1 MTPLHASSVPV
12 TLCQLTRRRHT
23 HGHSSRS
30 NPSNRIAAKTKSLL
44 DSNDRTLPCCNC
56 RLRFGHHTSP
66 RSRPPA
72 RARRRRRRRA
82 AMETLMVDRVHSSL
96 RLFMHRNAI
105 FLCERL
111 CAQFPSETN
120 VQLLATCY
128 LHNNQPYAAYHILK
142 GKKLPESRYLFATSC
157 FRINL
162 LREAEE
168 TLCPVNEPNM
178 EVPSGA
184 TGHYLLGV
192 IYRCTGRISAAAEQ
206 FTQALTLDPLLWS
219 AYEELCILGIAEDT
233 DECFS
238 ESTALRLQQEH
249 TSTPTLVKS
258 NFANENR
265 VLSSRV
271 SASLGDISPKQIK
284 QLHANNIAEVSGYP
298 HVRPTAL
305 HVQNSS
311 TSNVPQF
318 DTPSP
323 TAAQTSSIMPPPL
336 FRNVHAYQNTISGD
350 APTKQKANGVN
361 QPLRR
366 KYMDEARLKKVSGR
380 LFNSDS
386 TSIPRRSERLKD
398 TATNSNSNTSQFGGN
413 GTGHSSD
420 NISGTSSS
428 VSTADGRSFEQDK
441 AERILLQD
449 SKLALGI
456 RELLGLFR
464 TLGEGFRLS
473 CLFKCQEALEVY
485 RKLPES
491 QFNTG
496 WVLCQVG
503 KAYFELVDYLEAD
516 RYFELAHRLSP
527 CTLDGMDIYSTVL
540 YHLNEEMRLSYL
552 AQELISID
560 RLSPQAWCAVGNCF
574 ALRKDH
580 ETALKN
586 FQRSVQ
592 LDSRFAYAHTL
603 CGHEYS
609 ALEDY
614 ENSIKF
620 YRCALQVDE
629 RHYNA
634 WYGLGVVYLRQEKF
648 EFAEHHF
655 RRAFQINPRSSV
667 LMCYLGMA
675 LHSLKRNEEALEMME
690 KAIAADKKNP
700 LPKYQKA
707 LILLG
712 LQKYQE
718 ALDELERLKE
728 IAPHESSMY
737 ALMGKIYK
745 QLNILDKAVFCFG
758 IALDL
763 KPPAADL
770 AIIKSA
776 MEKVHLPDELVEDDL

>member
-1 MTPLHASSVPV
+1 M
-12 TLCQLTRRRHT
+12 
-23 HGHSSRS
+23 
-30 NPSNRIAAKTKSLL
+30 
-44 DSNDRTLPCCNC
+44 
-56 RLRFGHHTSP
+56 
-66 RSRPPA
+66 
-72 RARRRRRRRA
+72 
-82 AMETLMVDRVHSSL
+82 
-96 RLFMHRNAI
+96 
-105 FLCERL
+105 
-111 CAQFPSETN
+111 
-120 VQLLATCY
+120 
-128 LHNNQPYAAYHILK
+128 
-142 GKKLPESRYLFATSC
+142 SC
-157 FRINL
+157 FRMNL
-162 LREAEE
+162 LREAED
-168 TLCPVNEPNM
+168 TLCPVNEPNI

-192 IYRCTGRISAAAEQ
+192 IYRCTGRMSAAAEQ
-206 FTQALTLDPLLWS
+206 FTQALTLDPLLWA
-219 AYEELCILGIAEDT
+219 AYEELCILGVAEDA

-238 ESTALRLQQEH
+238 EATALRLQQEH
-249 TSTPTLVKS
+249 ASTSALEKS

-265 VLSSRV
+265 ILSS
-271 SASLGDISPKQIK
+271 SLPSSLGDIIPKQMK
-284 QLHANNIAEVSGYP
+284 QLHANNAAEVPGYP
-298 HVRPTAL
+298 HVRATAL
-305 HVQNSS
+305 HVQNS
-311 TSNVPQF
+311 TPSNIAQF
-318 DTPSP
+318 DNPSP
-323 TAAQTSSIMPPPL
+323 TASQTSSIVPPPL

-350 APTKQKANGVN
+350 APAKQKANGAN

-366 KYMDEARLKKVSGR
+366 KYLDEARLKKVSGR
-380 LFNSDS
+380 LFNQSSDS
-386 TSIPRRSERLKD
+386 MPRRSARLSRD
-398 TATNSNSNTSQFGGN
+398 TTINSNSNSNISQFGGN
-413 GTGHSSD
+413 GTDHSSGKLRVNSSTPSKLCSTAVRSVQVRKGKPRATENFDEGSRYEVIDEMWTD
-420 NISGTSSS
+420 NVPAPSSS
-428 VSTADGRSFEQDK
+428 VSTTEGRFFEQDK
-441 AERILLQD
+441 AERIMLQD
-449 SKLALGI
+449 SKVAIGI
-456 RELLGLFR
+456 RELLGLLR

-473 CLFKCQEALEVY
+473 CLFKCQEALEVF

-516 RYFELAHRLSP
+516 HYFELAHRLSP

-540 YHLNEEMRLSYL
+540 YHLNAEMRLSYL

-586 FQRSVQ
+586 FQRAVQ

-614 ENSIKF
+614 ENSLKF

-712 LQKYQE
+712 LQKYTE
-718 ALDELERLKE
+718 ALEELERLKE

-776 MEKVHLPDELVEDDL
+776 MEKVHLPDELMDDDL

>member
-1 MTPLHASSVPV
+1 
-12 TLCQLTRRRHT
+12 
-23 HGHSSRS
+23 
-30 NPSNRIAAKTKSLL
+30 
-44 DSNDRTLPCCNC
+44 
-56 RLRFGHHTSP
+56 
-66 RSRPPA
+66 
-72 RARRRRRRRA
+72 
-82 AMETLMVDRVHSSL
+82 METLMVDRVHSSL
-96 RLFMHRNAI
+96 RLFMYRNAI

-128 LHNNQPYAAYHILK
+128 LHNNQPYAAYHVLK

-157 FRINL
+157 FRMNL

-168 TLCPVNEPNM
+168 ILCPVNEPNM

-206 FTQALTLDPLLWS
+206 FTQALTLDPLLWA

-249 TSTPTLVKS
+249 TSTSTLVKS

-265 VLSSRV
+265 VLSSSV
-271 SASLGDISPKQIK
+271 SASFGDIIPKQIK
-284 QLHANNIAEVSGYP
+284 QLHANNITEVSGYP
-298 HVRPTAL
+298 HT
-305 HVQNSS
+305 
-311 TSNVPQF
+311 
-318 DTPSP
+318 
-323 TAAQTSSIMPPPL
+323 SIMPPPL

-350 APTKQKANGVN
+350 APTKQKANGVS

-380 LFNSDS
+380 LFNSDAM
-386 TSIPRRSERLKD
+386 PRRSQRLKD
-398 TATNSNSNTSQFGGN
+398 TTTNSNTSQIGGN
-413 GTGHSSD
+413 GTDHLS
-420 NISGTSSS
+420 
-428 VSTADGRSFEQDK
+428 ADGRSFEQDR

-449 SKLALGI
+449 SKVALGI

-516 RYFELAHRLSP
+516 HYFELAHRLSP

-700 LPKYQKA
+700 LPKYQKS

-712 LQKYQE
+712 LMKYEE

-776 MEKVHLPDELVEDDL
+776 MEKVHLPDELMEDDL

>member
-1 MTPLHASSVPV
+1 M
-12 TLCQLTRRRHT
+12 
-23 HGHSSRS
+23 
-30 NPSNRIAAKTKSLL
+30 
-44 DSNDRTLPCCNC
+44 
-56 RLRFGHHTSP
+56 
-66 RSRPPA
+66 
-72 RARRRRRRRA
+72 
-82 AMETLMVDRVHSSL
+82 
-96 RLFMHRNAI
+96 
-105 FLCERL
+105 
-111 CAQFPSETN
+111 
-120 VQLLATCY
+120 QLLATCY

-142 GKKLPESRYLFATSC
+142 GKKLPESRYLFAISC
-157 FRINL
+157 FRMNL

-168 TLCPVNEPNM
+168 TLCPVNEPNI

-184 TGHYLLGV
+184 TGHYLLGL
-192 IYRCTGRISAAAEQ
+192 IYRYTDRVTAAAEQ
-206 FTQALTLDPLLWS
+206 FTQALTLDPLLWA
-219 AYEELCILGIAEDT
+219 AYEELCILGVAEDAN
-233 DECFS
+233 ECFT
-238 ESTALRLQQEH
+238 EATALRLQQEQAS
-249 TSTPTLVKS
+249 TSNLEKS
-258 NFANENR
+258 NFVNENR
-265 VLSSRV
+265 VLSPNV
-271 SASLGDISPKQIK
+271 SASLVDISPKHIK
-284 QLHANNIAEVSGYP
+284 QLSANNTAEVPGYP
-298 HVRPTAL
+298 HLRATAL
-305 HVQNSS
+305 HVQNSVP
-311 TSNVPQF
+311 SNVLQF

-323 TAAQTSSIMPPPL
+323 TVTQTSGTAPPPL
-336 FRNVHAYQNTISGD
+336 FRNLHAYQNTTSGD
-350 APTKQKANGVN
+350 APAKPKVNAVN
-361 QPLRR
+361 QPPRR
-366 KYMDEARLKKVSGR
+366 KYLDEARLKKVTGR
-380 LFNSDS
+380 LFNTSNDS
-386 TSIPRRSERLKD
+386 VPRRSARLSRD
-398 TATNSNSNTSQFGGN
+398 TPINSNSNISQFGGN
-413 GTGHSSD
+413 GPDHSSGSRYEAVDEMWTD
-420 NISGTSSS
+420 NIVATSSS
-428 VSTADGRSFEQDK
+428 LSIAEGRCFEQDK
-441 AERILLQD
+441 AERILSQD
-449 SKLALGI
+449 SKMATGI
-456 RELLGLFR
+456 RELMGLLR
-464 TLGEGFRLS
+464 TLGEGYRLS
-473 CLFKCQEALEVY
+473 CLFKCQEALEIY
-485 RKLPES
+485 RKLPEP

-516 RYFELAHRLSP
+516 HFFELAHRLSP
-527 CTLDGMDIYSTVL
+527 CTLEGMDIYSTVL

-552 AQELISID
+552 AQELIFVD

-586 FQRSVQ
+586 FQRAVQ
-592 LDSRFAYAHTL
+592 LDSRVAYAHTL

-614 ENSIKF
+614 KNSVKF

-675 LHSLKRNEEALEMME
+675 LHALKRDEDALEMME
-690 KAIAADKKNP
+690 KAIFSDKKNP

-707 LILLG
+707 LILVG

-758 IALDL
+758 VALDL

-776 MEKVHLPDELVEDDL
+776 MEKVHLPDELMDDDDL

>member
-1 MTPLHASSVPV
+1 
-12 TLCQLTRRRHT
+12 
-23 HGHSSRS
+23 
-30 NPSNRIAAKTKSLL
+30 
-44 DSNDRTLPCCNC
+44 
-56 RLRFGHHTSP
+56 
-66 RSRPPA
+66 
-72 RARRRRRRRA
+72 
-82 AMETLMVDRVHSSL
+82 METLMVDRVHSSL
-96 RLFMHRNAI
+96 RLFMHRNAV

-142 GKKLPESRYLFATSC
+142 GKKMPESRYLFATSC
-157 FRINL
+157 FRMNL

-206 FTQALTLDPLLWS
+206 FTQALTLDPLLWA

-249 TSTPTLVKS
+249 TSTSTLVKS

-311 TSNVPQF
+311 TSNVAQF

-336 FRNVHAYQNTISGD
+336 FRNVHAYQNTVSGD
-350 APTKQKANGVN
+350 APTKQKTNGVN

-366 KYMDEARLKKVSGR
+366 KNIDEARLKKVSGR
-380 LFNSDS
+380 LFNSD
-386 TSIPRRSERLKD
+386 SIPRRSERLKD

-413 GTGHSSD
+413 GAGHSSD
-420 NISGTSSS
+420 NISGISSS
-428 VSTADGRSFEQDK
+428 VSATDGRSFEQDK

-675 LHSLKRNEEALEMME
+675 LHSLKRDEEALEMME

-712 LQKYQE
+712 LMKYEE

-728 IAPHESSMY
+728 IAPHESSMF

-776 MEKVHLPDELVEDDL
+776 MEKVHLPDELMEDDL

>member
-1 MTPLHASSVPV
+1 
-12 TLCQLTRRRHT
+12 
-23 HGHSSRS
+23 
-30 NPSNRIAAKTKSLL
+30 
-44 DSNDRTLPCCNC
+44 
-56 RLRFGHHTSP
+56 
-66 RSRPPA
+66 
-72 RARRRRRRRA
+72 
-82 AMETLMVDRVHSSL
+82 METLMADRVHSSL
-96 RLFMHRNAI
+96 RLFMHRNAV

-142 GKKLPESRYLFATSC
+142 GKKLPESRYLFALSC
-157 FRINL
+157 FRMNL

-168 TLCPVNEPNM
+168 TLCPVNEPNV

-206 FTQALTLDPLLWS
+206 FTQSLTLDPLLWA
-219 AYEELCILGIAEDT
+219 AYEELCILGIAEGA

-238 ESTALRLQQEH
+238 EATALRLQQEH
-249 TSTPTLVKS
+249 TSTSSLEKL
-258 NFANENR
+258 NFVNGNR
-265 VLSSRV
+265 VLSSSV
-271 SASLGDISPKQIK
+271 SASLEDSSPKQTK
-284 QLHANNIAEVSGYP
+284 QLHANNTAEVPAYP
-298 HVRPTAL
+298 HVRATAL
-305 HVQNSS
+305 HVQNSVS
-311 TSNVPQF
+311 SNVAQF

-323 TAAQTSSIMPPPL
+323 TATQNSSLVPPPL
-336 FRNVHAYQNTISGD
+336 FRNFQAYQNTISGD
-350 APTKQKANGVN
+350 IPAKQKANAGN

-366 KYMDEARLKKVSGR
+366 KYLDEARLKKVSGR
-380 LFNSDS
+380 LFNQSIDS
-386 TSIPRRSERLKD
+386 VPRRSARLSRD
-398 TATNSNSNTSQFGGN
+398 TTVNSNSNISQFGGN
-413 GTGHSSD
+413 GTDHSSGSRYKVVDEMCTD
-420 NISGTSSS
+420 NISATSSS
-428 VSTADGRSFEQDK
+428 ASIADGRCFEQDK
-441 AERILLQD
+441 AERILLRE
-449 SKLALGI
+449 SYLAVGI
-456 RELLGLFR
+456 RELLGLLR

-485 RKLPES
+485 RKLPEP

-516 RYFELAHRLSP
+516 HYFELAHRLSP
-527 CTLDGMDIYSTVL
+527 CTLEGMDIYSTVL

-586 FQRSVQ
+586 FQRAVQ
-592 LDSRFAYAHTL
+592 LDSRFVYAHTL

-675 LHSLKRNEEALEMME
+675 LHALKRNEDALEMME
-690 KAIAADKKNP
+690 KAIFADKKNP

-712 LQKYQE
+712 LQKYPE

-770 AIIKSA
+770 AVIKSA
-776 MEKVHLPDELVEDDL
+776 MEKVHLPDELMEDDL

>member
-1 MTPLHASSVPV
+1 
-12 TLCQLTRRRHT
+12 
-23 HGHSSRS
+23 
-30 NPSNRIAAKTKSLL
+30 
-44 DSNDRTLPCCNC
+44 
-56 RLRFGHHTSP
+56 
-66 RSRPPA
+66 
-72 RARRRRRRRA
+72 
-82 AMETLMVDRVHSSL
+82 METLMVDRVRSSL
-96 RLFMHRNAI
+96 HLFMHRNAV

-111 CAQFPSETN
+111 CAQFPSEAN

-142 GKKLPESRYLFATSC
+142 GKKLPESQYLFAMSC
-157 FRINL
+157 FRMNL
-162 LREAEE
+162 LREAED
-168 TLCPVNEPNM
+168 TLCPVNEPNI

-192 IYRCTGRISAAAEQ
+192 IYRCTGRMSAAAEQ
-206 FTQALTLDPLLWS
+206 FTQALTLDPLLWA
-219 AYEELCILGIAEDT
+219 AYEELCILGVAEDA

-238 ESTALRLQQEH
+238 EATAVRLQQEH
-249 TSTPTLVKS
+249 TSTSTLEKS

-265 VLSSRV
+265 ILSS
-271 SASLGDISPKQIK
+271 SLPSSLGDIVPKQMK
-284 QLHANNIAEVSGYP
+284 QLHANNMAEVPGYP
-298 HVRPTAL
+298 HVRATAL
-305 HVQNSS
+305 HVQNST
-311 TSNVPQF
+311 TSNIAQF

-323 TAAQTSSIMPPPL
+323 IATQTSSIVPPPI

-350 APTKQKANGVN
+350 TPAKQKANGAN

-366 KYMDEARLKKVSGR
+366 KHVDEARLKKVTGR
-380 LFNSDS
+380 LFNQSNES
-386 TSIPRRSERLKD
+386 MPRRSARLSRD
-398 TATNSNSNTSQFGGN
+398 MTINSNSNISQFGGN
-413 GTGHSSD
+413 GTDHSSGKLRVNSSTPSKLCSTAVRSMQVRKGKPRATENFDEGSTYEVIDEMWTD
-420 NISGTSSS
+420 NMPATSSS
-428 VSTADGRSFEQDK
+428 VSSTDGRFFEQDK
-441 AERILLQD
+441 AERTMSQD
-449 SKLALGI
+449 SKVAVGI
-456 RELLGLFR
+456 RELLGLLR

-485 RKLPES
+485 KKLSEP

-540 YHLNEEMRLSYL
+540 YHLNAEMRLSYL

-586 FQRSVQ
+586 FQRAVQ

-614 ENSIKF
+614 ENSLKF

-712 LQKYQE
+712 LQKYTE
-718 ALDELERLKE
+718 ALEELERLKE

-776 MEKVHLPDELVEDDL
+776 MEKVHLPDELMEDDL

>member
-413 GTGHSSD
+413 GTGHSS
-420 NISGTSSS
+420 GTSSS

>member
-1 MTPLHASSVPV
+1 
-12 TLCQLTRRRHT
+12 
-23 HGHSSRS
+23 
-30 NPSNRIAAKTKSLL
+30 
-44 DSNDRTLPCCNC
+44 
-56 RLRFGHHTSP
+56 
-66 RSRPPA
+66 
-72 RARRRRRRRA
+72 
-82 AMETLMVDRVHSSL
+82 METLMVDRVHSSL
-96 RLFMHRNAI
+96 RLFMYRNAI

-128 LHNNQPYAAYHILK
+128 LHNNQPYAAYHVLK

-157 FRINL
+157 FRMNL

-168 TLCPVNEPNM
+168 ILCPVNEPNM

-206 FTQALTLDPLLWS
+206 FTQALTLDPLLWA

-249 TSTPTLVKS
+249 TSTSTLVKS

-265 VLSSRV
+265 VLSSSV
-271 SASLGDISPKQIK
+271 SASFGDIIPKQIK
-284 QLHANNIAEVSGYP
+284 QLHANNITEVSGYP
-298 HVRPTAL
+298 HT
-305 HVQNSS
+305 
-311 TSNVPQF
+311 
-318 DTPSP
+318 
-323 TAAQTSSIMPPPL
+323 SIMPPPL

-350 APTKQKANGVN
+350 APTKQKANGVS

-380 LFNSDS
+380 LFNSDAM
-386 TSIPRRSERLKD
+386 PRRSQRLKD
-398 TATNSNSNTSQFGGN
+398 TTTNSNTSQIGGN
-413 GTGHSSD
+413 GTDHLSGSRYEVIDEMWTD
-420 NISGTSSS
+420 NMSGTSSS
-428 VSTADGRSFEQDK
+428 VSTADGRSFEQDR

-449 SKLALGI
+449 SKVALGI

-516 RYFELAHRLSP
+516 HYFELAHRLSP

-634 WYGLGVVYLRQEKF
+634 
-648 EFAEHHF
+648 
-655 RRAFQINPRSSV
+655 
-667 LMCYLGMA
+667 
-675 LHSLKRNEEALEMME
+675 
-690 KAIAADKKNP
+690 
-700 LPKYQKA
+700 
-707 LILLG
+707 
-712 LQKYQE
+712 
-718 ALDELERLKE
+718 
-728 IAPHESSMY
+728 
-737 ALMGKIYK
+737 
-745 QLNILDKAVFCFG
+745 
-758 IALDL
+758 
-763 KPPAADL
+763 
-770 AIIKSA
+770 
-776 MEKVHLPDELVEDDL
+776 

>member
-1 MTPLHASSVPV
+1 
-12 TLCQLTRRRHT
+12 
-23 HGHSSRS
+23 
-30 NPSNRIAAKTKSLL
+30 
-44 DSNDRTLPCCNC
+44 
-56 RLRFGHHTSP
+56 
-66 RSRPPA
+66 
-72 RARRRRRRRA
+72 
-82 AMETLMVDRVHSSL
+82 MEALMVDRVHGSL
-96 RLFMHRNAI
+96 RLFMHRNAV

-111 CAQFPSETN
+111 CAQFPAETN

-142 GKKLPESRYLFATSC
+142 GKKLPESRYLFAMSC
-157 FRINL
+157 FRMNL

-168 TLCPVNEPNM
+168 ALSPVNEPNI
-178 EVPSGA
+178 E
-184 TGHYLLGV
+184 
-192 IYRCTGRISAAAEQ
+192 
-206 FTQALTLDPLLWS
+206 
-219 AYEELCILGIAEDT
+219 
-233 DECFS
+233 
-238 ESTALRLQQEH
+238 
-249 TSTPTLVKS
+249 
-258 NFANENR
+258 
-265 VLSSRV
+265 
-271 SASLGDISPKQIK
+271 
-284 QLHANNIAEVSGYP
+284 LHANTTAEVSGYP
-298 HVRPTAL
+298 HVKSTAL
-305 HVQNSS
+305 HMQNGAP
-311 TSNVPQF
+311 SNLSQF

-323 TAAQTSSIMPPPL
+323 TSTQPSGIAPPPL
-336 FRNVHAYQNTISGD
+336 FRNMHAYQNTAGGN
-350 APTKQKANGVN
+350 APSKPKVN
-361 QPLRR
+361 APNLTLRR
-366 KYMDEARLKKVSGR
+366 KYIDEAGLKKVSGR
-380 LFNSDS
+380 LFNQSSDS
-386 TSIPRRSERLKD
+386 VPRRSARLSRD
-398 TATNSNSNTSQFGGN
+398 TTINSNSNISQFGGN
-413 GTGHSSD
+413 GTDHSSGNRYHVVDEMWTD
-420 NISGTSSS
+420 NVTSTSSS
-428 VSTADGRSFEQDK
+428 TSIVDGRYPEQEK
-441 AERILLQD
+441 SERVLSQD
-449 SKLALGI
+449 SKLAIGI
-456 RELLGLFR
+456 RELMALLQ
-464 TLGEGFRLS
+464 TLGEGYRLS

-485 RKLPES
+485 RKLPEA

-503 KAYFELVDYLEAD
+503 KTYFELVNYLEAD
-516 RYFELAHRLSP
+516 HFFELAHRLSP
-527 CTLDGMDIYSTVL
+527 CTLEGMDIYSTVL

-552 AQELISID
+552 AQDLVSID

-586 FQRSVQ
+586 FQRAVQ
-592 LDSRFAYAHTL
+592 LDSRVAYAHTL

-614 ENSIKF
+614 ENSIKL
-620 YRCALQVDE
+620 YRSALQVDE

-655 RRAFQINPRSSV
+655 RRAFQINPCSSV

-675 LHSLKRNEEALEMME
+675 LHALKRNEEALEMME
-690 KAIAADKKNP
+690 KAIFADKKNP

-712 LQKYQE
+712 LQKYPD

-763 KPPAADL
+763 KPPAADV

-776 MEKVHLPDELVEDDL
+776 MEKVHLPDELMDDDDDDDEI

>member
-1 MTPLHASSVPV
+1 
-12 TLCQLTRRRHT
+12 
-23 HGHSSRS
+23 
-30 NPSNRIAAKTKSLL
+30 
-44 DSNDRTLPCCNC
+44 
-56 RLRFGHHTSP
+56 
-66 RSRPPA
+66 
-72 RARRRRRRRA
+72 
-82 AMETLMVDRVHSSL
+82 METLMVDRVHGSL
-96 RLFMHRNAI
+96 RLFMHRNAV

-142 GKKLPESRYLFATSC
+142 GKKLPESRYLFAMSC
-157 FRINL
+157 FRMNL
-162 LREAEE
+162 LREAED
-168 TLCPVNEPNM
+168 TLCPVNEPNI
-178 EVPSGA
+178 EVPNGA
-184 TGHYLLGV
+184 TGHYLLGM
-192 IYRCTGRISAAAEQ
+192 IYRCTGRMSAAAEQ
-206 FTQALTLDPLLWS
+206 FTQALTLDPLLWA
-219 AYEELCILGIAEDT
+219 AYEELCILGVAEDA

-238 ESTALRLQQEH
+238 EATALRLQQEH
-249 TSTPTLVKS
+249 ASTSALEKS

-265 VLSSRV
+265 ILSS
-271 SASLGDISPKQIK
+271 SLPSSLGDIIPNQMK
-284 QLHANNIAEVSGYP
+284 QLHANNTAEVPGYP
-298 HVRPTAL
+298 HARATAL
-305 HVQNSS
+305 RVQNST
-311 TSNVPQF
+311 TSNVAQF

-323 TAAQTSSIMPPPL
+323 AATQTSSIVPPPL
-336 FRNVHAYQNTISGD
+336 FRNVHAYQTTISGD
-350 APTKQKANGVN
+350 APTKQKANGAN

-366 KYMDEARLKKVSGR
+366 KYLDEARLKKVSGR
-380 LFNSDS
+380 LFNQSSDS
-386 TSIPRRSERLKD
+386 MPRRSARLSRE
-398 TATNSNSNTSQFGGN
+398 TTINSNSNSNLSQFGGN
-413 GTGHSSD
+413 GTDHSSGKLRVNSSTPSKLCSTAVRSVQVRKGKPRATENFDEGSRYEVIDEMWTD
-420 NISGTSSS
+420 NVPATSSTA
-428 VSTADGRSFEQDK
+428 STTEGRFFEQDK
-441 AERILLQD
+441 AERIMSQE
-449 SKLALGI
+449 SKVAIGI
-456 RELLGLFR
+456 RELLGLLR

-473 CLFKCQEALEVY
+473 CLFKCQEALEVF

-516 RYFELAHRLSP
+516 HYFELAHRLSP

-540 YHLNEEMRLSYL
+540 YHLNAEMRLSYL

-586 FQRSVQ
+586 FQR
-592 LDSRFAYAHTL
+592 A
-603 CGHEYS
+603 
-609 ALEDY
+609 
-614 ENSIKF
+614 
-620 YRCALQVDE
+620 VDE

-675 LHSLKRNEEALEMME
+675 LHSLKRNEEALDMME

-707 LILLG
+707 LILSG
-712 LQKYQE
+712 LQKYAE
-718 ALDELERLKE
+718 ALEELERLKE

-737 ALMGKIYK
+737 ALMGKIYR

-776 MEKVHLPDELVEDDL
+776 MEKVHLPDELMDDDL

>member
-1 MTPLHASSVPV
+1 
-12 TLCQLTRRRHT
+12 
-23 HGHSSRS
+23 
-30 NPSNRIAAKTKSLL
+30 
-44 DSNDRTLPCCNC
+44 
-56 RLRFGHHTSP
+56 
-66 RSRPPA
+66 
-72 RARRRRRRRA
+72 
-82 AMETLMVDRVHSSL
+82 METLMVDRVHSSL
-96 RLFMHRNAI
+96 RLFMHRNAV

-142 GKKLPESRYLFATSC
+142 GKKLPESRYLFAMSC
-157 FRINL
+157 FRMNL
-162 LREAEE
+162 LHEAED
-168 TLCPVNEPNM
+168 TLCPVNEPNI
-178 EVPSGA
+178 EVPNGA
-184 TGHYLLGV
+184 TGHYLLGI
-192 IYRCTGRISAAAEQ
+192 IYRCTGRMSAAAEQ
-206 FTQALTLDPLLWS
+206 FTQALTLDPLLWA
-219 AYEELCILGIAEDT
+219 AYEELCILGVAEDA

-238 ESTALRLQQEH
+238 EATALRLQQEH
-249 TSTPTLVKS
+249 TSTSALEKS

-265 VLSSRV
+265 ILTSSLP
-271 SASLGDISPKQIK
+271 SSLGDIIPKQMK
-284 QLHANNIAEVSGYP
+284 QLHANNTAEVPSYP
-298 HVRPTAL
+298 HVRATAL
-305 HVQNSS
+305 HVQNST
-311 TSNVPQF
+311 TSNVAQF

-323 TAAQTSSIMPPPL
+323 TATQTSSIVPPPL
-336 FRNVHAYQNTISGD
+336 FRNAHAYQNTISGD
-350 APTKQKANGVN
+350 APAKPKANGSN

-366 KYMDEARLKKVSGR
+366 KYLDQARLKKVSGR
-380 LFNSDS
+380 LFNQSSDS
-386 TSIPRRSERLKD
+386 MPRRSARLSRD
-398 TATNSNSNTSQFGGN
+398 MTINSNSNSNISQFGGN
-413 GTGHSSD
+413 GTDHSSGKLRVNSSTPSKLCSTAVRSVQVMKGKPRATENFDED
-420 NISGTSSS
+420 NVPATSSS
-428 VSTADGRSFEQDK
+428 ASTTEGRFFEQDK
-441 AERILLQD
+441 AERIMSQD
-449 SKLALGI
+449 SKVAIGI
-456 RELLGLFR
+456 RELLGLLR

-473 CLFKCQEALEVY
+473 CLFKCQEALEVF

-516 RYFELAHRLSP
+516 HYFELAHLLSP

-540 YHLNEEMRLSYL
+540 YHLNAEMRLSYL

-586 FQRSVQ
+586 FQRAVQ

-614 ENSIKF
+614 ENSLKF

-675 LHSLKRNEEALEMME
+675 LHSLKRNEEALEMLE
-690 KAIAADKKNP
+690 KAIATDKKNP

-707 LILLG
+707 LILSG
-712 LQKYQE
+712 LQKYAE
-718 ALDELERLKE
+718 ALEELERLKE

-776 MEKVHLPDELVEDDL
+776 MEKVHLPDELMDDDL

>member
-1 MTPLHASSVPV
+1 
-12 TLCQLTRRRHT
+12 
-23 HGHSSRS
+23 
-30 NPSNRIAAKTKSLL
+30 
-44 DSNDRTLPCCNC
+44 
-56 RLRFGHHTSP
+56 
-66 RSRPPA
+66 
-72 RARRRRRRRA
+72 
-82 AMETLMVDRVHSSL
+82 METLMVDRVHSSL
-96 RLFMHRNAI
+96 RLFMHRNAV

-142 GKKLPESRYLFATSC
+142 GKKMPESRYLFATSC
-157 FRINL
+157 FRMNL

-206 FTQALTLDPLLWS
+206 FTQALTLDPLLWA

-249 TSTPTLVKS
+249 TSTSTLVKS

-311 TSNVPQF
+311 TSNVAQF

-336 FRNVHAYQNTISGD
+336 FRNVHAYQNTVSGD
-350 APTKQKANGVN
+350 APTKQKTNGVN

-366 KYMDEARLKKVSGR
+366 KNIDEARLKKVSGR
-380 LFNSDS
+380 LFNSD
-386 TSIPRRSERLKD
+386 SIPRRSERLKD

-413 GTGHSSD
+413 GAGHSSGKLRVNSSTPSKLCSTAIRSMQVRKGKPRATENFDEGSRYEVIDEMWTD
-420 NISGTSSS
+420 NISGISSS
-428 VSTADGRSFEQDK
+428 VSATDGRSFEQDK

-675 LHSLKRNEEALEMME
+675 LHSLKRDEEALEMME

-712 LQKYQE
+712 LMKYEE

-728 IAPHESSMY
+728 IAPHESSMF

-776 MEKVHLPDELVEDDL
+776 MEKVHLPDELMEDDL

>member
-1 MTPLHASSVPV
+1 
-12 TLCQLTRRRHT
+12 
-23 HGHSSRS
+23 
-30 NPSNRIAAKTKSLL
+30 
-44 DSNDRTLPCCNC
+44 
-56 RLRFGHHTSP
+56 
-66 RSRPPA
+66 
-72 RARRRRRRRA
+72 
-82 AMETLMVDRVHSSL
+82 METLMVDRVHSSL
-96 RLFMHRNAI
+96 RLFMHRNAV

-111 CAQFPSETN
+111 CAQFPAETN

-142 GKKLPESRYLFATSC
+142 GKKLPESRYLFAMSC
-157 FRINL
+157 FRMNL

-184 TGHYLLGV
+184 TGHYLLGL
-192 IYRCTGRISAAAEQ
+192 IYRYTGRVAAAAEQ
-206 FTQALTLDPLLWS
+206 FVQALTLDPLLWA
-219 AYEELCILGIAEDT
+219 AYEELCILGVAEDAN
-233 DECFS
+233 ECFS
-238 ESTALRLQQEH
+238 DTTALRLQQEL
-249 TSTPTLVKS
+249 TSTS
-258 NFANENR
+258 NVEKPNIVNENR
-265 VLSSRV
+265 FLYSNV
-271 SASLGDISPKQIK
+271 SASLGDSPKQIK
-284 QLHANNIAEVSGYP
+284 QLHANTTEVSGYP
-298 HVRPTAL
+298 HVKSSAL
-305 HVQNSS
+305 HVQNGAP
-311 TSNVPQF
+311 SNLSQF

-323 TAAQTSSIMPPPL
+323 TATQASGIAPPPL
-336 FRNVHAYQNTISGD
+336 CRNMHAYQNTTGGN
-350 APTKQKANGVN
+350 APSKPKINALNLTH
-361 QPLRR
+361 RR
-366 KYMDEARLKKVSGR
+366 KYLDEAGLKKVSGR
-380 LFNSDS
+380 LFNQSSDS
-386 TSIPRRSERLKD
+386 VPRRSARLSRD
-398 TATNSNSNTSQFGGN
+398 TTINSNSNISHFGGN
-413 GTGHSSD
+413 GTDNSSGNRYHIDEMWTD
-420 NISGTSSS
+420 NVTATSSS
-428 VSTADGRSFEQDK
+428 AITVDGRYCEQDK
-441 AERILLQD
+441 SERVQSQD
-449 SKLALGI
+449 SKLAVGI
-456 RELLGLFR
+456 RELLTLLR
-464 TLGEGFRLS
+464 TLGEGYRFS

-485 RKLPES
+485 RKLPEP

-503 KAYFELVDYLEAD
+503 KAYFELVNYLEAD
-516 RYFELAHRLSP
+516 RFFELAHRLSP
-527 CTLDGMDIYSTVL
+527 CTLEGMDIYSTVL

-552 AQELISID
+552 AQELVSID

-586 FQRSVQ
+586 FQRAVQ
-592 LDSRFAYAHTL
+592 LDSRVAYAHTL

-614 ENSIKF
+614 ENSIKL
-620 YRCALQVDE
+620 YRSALQVDE

-655 RRAFQINPRSSV
+655 RRAFQINPCSSV

-675 LHSLKRNEEALEMME
+675 LHALKRNEEALEMME
-690 KAIAADKKNP
+690 KAIFADKKNP

-712 LQKYQE
+712 LQKYPE

-763 KPPAADL
+763 KPPAADVAL
-770 AIIKSA
+770 IKSA
-776 MEKVHLPDELVEDDL
+776 MEKVHLPDELMDDDDDDDNI

>member
-1 MTPLHASSVPV
+1 M
-12 TLCQLTRRRHT
+12 
-23 HGHSSRS
+23 
-30 NPSNRIAAKTKSLL
+30 
-44 DSNDRTLPCCNC
+44 
-56 RLRFGHHTSP
+56 
-66 RSRPPA
+66 
-72 RARRRRRRRA
+72 
-82 AMETLMVDRVHSSL
+82 
-96 RLFMHRNAI
+96 
-105 FLCERL
+105 
-111 CAQFPSETN
+111 
-120 VQLLATCY
+120 
-128 LHNNQPYAAYHILK
+128 
-142 GKKLPESRYLFATSC
+142 SC
-157 FRINL
+157 FRMNL
-162 LREAEE
+162 LREAED
-168 TLCPVNEPNM
+168 TLCPVNEPNI
-178 EVPSGA
+178 EVPNGA

-192 IYRCTGRISAAAEQ
+192 IYRCTGRMSAAAEQ
-206 FTQALTLDPLLWS
+206 FTQALTLDPLLWA
-219 AYEELCILGIAEDT
+219 AYEELCILGVAEDA

-238 ESTALRLQQEH
+238 EAIALRLQQEH
-249 TSTPTLVKS
+249 TSTSTLEKS

-265 VLSSRV
+265 ILSS
-271 SASLGDISPKQIK
+271 SLPSSLGDIVPKQMK
-284 QLHANNIAEVSGYP
+284 QLHVNNTAELPGYP
-298 HVRPTAL
+298 HVRATAL
-305 HVQNSS
+305 HVQNST
-311 TSNVPQF
+311 TSNVAQF

-323 TAAQTSSIMPPPL
+323 VSTQTSSIVPPPL
-336 FRNVHAYQNTISGD
+336 FRNAHAYQNTISGD
-350 APTKQKANGVN
+350 TPAKQKANGAN

-366 KYMDEARLKKVSGR
+366 KHLDEARLKKVSGR
-380 LFNSDS
+380 LFNQSS
-386 TSIPRRSERLKD
+386 ESMPRRSARLSRD
-398 TATNSNSNTSQFGGN
+398 TTINSNSNISQFGGN
-413 GTGHSSD
+413 GTDHSSGKLRVNSSTPSKLCSTAVRSMQVRKGKPRATENFDED
-420 NISGTSSS
+420 NMPATSSS
-428 VSTADGRSFEQDK
+428 VSSTDGRFFEQDK
-441 AERILLQD
+441 AERILSQD
-449 SKLALGI
+449 SKVAVGI
-456 RELLGLFR
+456 RELLGLLR

-485 RKLPES
+485 RKLPEP

-540 YHLNEEMRLSYL
+540 YHLNAEMRLSYL

-586 FQRSVQ
+586 FQRAVQ

-614 ENSIKF
+614 ENSLKS
-620 YRCALQVDE
+620 YRCALQIDE

-675 LHSLKRNEEALEMME
+675 LHSLKMDEDALEMME

-712 LQKYQE
+712 LQKYTE
-718 ALDELERLKE
+718 ALEELERLKE

-776 MEKVHLPDELVEDDL
+776 MEKVHLPDELMEDDL

>member
-1 MTPLHASSVPV
+1 
-12 TLCQLTRRRHT
+12 
-23 HGHSSRS
+23 
-30 NPSNRIAAKTKSLL
+30 
-44 DSNDRTLPCCNC
+44 
-56 RLRFGHHTSP
+56 
-66 RSRPPA
+66 
-72 RARRRRRRRA
+72 
-82 AMETLMVDRVHSSL
+82 METLMVDRVHSSL
-96 RLFMHRNAI
+96 RLFMHRNAV

-142 GKKLPESRYLFATSC
+142 GKKMPESRYLFATSC
-157 FRINL
+157 FRMNL

-206 FTQALTLDPLLWS
+206 FTQALTLDPLLWA

-249 TSTPTLVKS
+249 TSTSTLVKS

-311 TSNVPQF
+311 TSNVAQF

-336 FRNVHAYQNTISGD
+336 FRNVHAYQNTVSGD
-350 APTKQKANGVN
+350 APTKQKTNGVN

-366 KYMDEARLKKVSGR
+366 KNIDEARLKKVSGR
-380 LFNSDS
+380 LFNSD
-386 TSIPRRSERLKD
+386 SIPRRSERLKD

-413 GTGHSSD
+413 GAGHSSGSRYEVIDEMWTD
-420 NISGTSSS
+420 NISGISSS
-428 VSTADGRSFEQDK
+428 VSATDGRSFEQDK

-675 LHSLKRNEEALEMME
+675 LHSLKRDEEALEMME

-712 LQKYQE
+712 LMKYEE

-728 IAPHESSMY
+728 IAPHESSMF

-776 MEKVHLPDELVEDDL
+776 MEKVHLPDELMEDDL

>member
-1 MTPLHASSVPV
+1 
-12 TLCQLTRRRHT
+12 
-23 HGHSSRS
+23 
-30 NPSNRIAAKTKSLL
+30 
-44 DSNDRTLPCCNC
+44 
-56 RLRFGHHTSP
+56 
-66 RSRPPA
+66 
-72 RARRRRRRRA
+72 
-82 AMETLMVDRVHSSL
+82 METLMVDRVHSSL
-96 RLFMHRNAI
+96 RLFMYRNAI

-128 LHNNQPYAAYHILK
+128 LHNNQPYAAYHVLK

-157 FRINL
+157 FRMNL

-168 TLCPVNEPNM
+168 ILCPVNEPNM

-206 FTQALTLDPLLWS
+206 FTQALTLDPLLWA

-249 TSTPTLVKS
+249 TSTSTLVKS

-265 VLSSRV
+265 VLSSSV
-271 SASLGDISPKQIK
+271 SASFGDIIPKQIK
-284 QLHANNIAEVSGYP
+284 QLHANNITEVSGYP
-298 HVRPTAL
+298 HT
-305 HVQNSS
+305 
-311 TSNVPQF
+311 
-318 DTPSP
+318 
-323 TAAQTSSIMPPPL
+323 SIMPPPL

-350 APTKQKANGVN
+350 APTKQKANGVS

-380 LFNSDS
+380 LFNSDAM
-386 TSIPRRSERLKD
+386 PRRSQRLKD
-398 TATNSNSNTSQFGGN
+398 TTTNSNTSQIGGN
-413 GTGHSSD
+413 GTDHLSD
-420 NISGTSSS
+420 NMSGTSSS
-428 VSTADGRSFEQDK
+428 VSTADGRSFEQDR

-449 SKLALGI
+449 SKVALGI

-516 RYFELAHRLSP
+516 HYFELAHRLSP

-700 LPKYQKA
+700 LPKYQKS

-712 LQKYQE
+712 LMKYEE

-776 MEKVHLPDELVEDDL
+776 MEKVHLPDELMEDDL

>member
-1 MTPLHASSVPV
+1 
-12 TLCQLTRRRHT
+12 
-23 HGHSSRS
+23 
-30 NPSNRIAAKTKSLL
+30 
-44 DSNDRTLPCCNC
+44 
-56 RLRFGHHTSP
+56 
-66 RSRPPA
+66 
-72 RARRRRRRRA
+72 
-82 AMETLMVDRVHSSL
+82 METLMVDRVHSSL
-96 RLFMHRNAI
+96 RLFMHRNAV

-142 GKKLPESRYLFATSC
+142 GKKMPESRYLFATSC
-157 FRINL
+157 FRMNL

-206 FTQALTLDPLLWS
+206 FTQALTLDPLLWA

-249 TSTPTLVKS
+249 TSTSTLVKS

-311 TSNVPQF
+311 TSNVAQF

-336 FRNVHAYQNTISGD
+336 FRNVHAYQNTVSGD
-350 APTKQKANGVN
+350 APTKQKTNGVN

-366 KYMDEARLKKVSGR
+366 KNIDEARLKKVSGR
-380 LFNSDS
+380 LFNSD
-386 TSIPRRSERLKD
+386 SIPRRSERLKD

-413 GTGHSSD
+413 GAGHSSG
-420 NISGTSSS
+420 ISSS
-428 VSTADGRSFEQDK
+428 VSATDGRSFEQDK

-675 LHSLKRNEEALEMME
+675 LHSLKRDEEALEMME

-712 LQKYQE
+712 LMKYEE

-728 IAPHESSMY
+728 IAPHESSMF

-776 MEKVHLPDELVEDDL
+776 MEKVHLPDELMEDDL

>member
-1 MTPLHASSVPV
+1 
-12 TLCQLTRRRHT
+12 
-23 HGHSSRS
+23 
-30 NPSNRIAAKTKSLL
+30 
-44 DSNDRTLPCCNC
+44 
-56 RLRFGHHTSP
+56 
-66 RSRPPA
+66 
-72 RARRRRRRRA
+72 
-82 AMETLMVDRVHSSL
+82 METLMVDRVHSSL
-96 RLFMHRNAI
+96 RLFMYRNAI

-128 LHNNQPYAAYHILK
+128 LHNNQPYAAYHVLK

-157 FRINL
+157 FRMNL

-168 TLCPVNEPNM
+168 ILCPVNEPNM

-206 FTQALTLDPLLWS
+206 FTQALTLDPLLWA

-249 TSTPTLVKS
+249 TSTSTLVKS

-265 VLSSRV
+265 VLSSSV
-271 SASLGDISPKQIK
+271 SASFGDIIPKQIK
-284 QLHANNIAEVSGYP
+284 QLHANNITEVSGYP
-298 HVRPTAL
+298 HT
-305 HVQNSS
+305 
-311 TSNVPQF
+311 
-318 DTPSP
+318 
-323 TAAQTSSIMPPPL
+323 SIMPPPL

-350 APTKQKANGVN
+350 APTKQKANGVS

-380 LFNSDS
+380 LFNSDAM
-386 TSIPRRSERLKD
+386 PRRSQRLKD
-398 TATNSNSNTSQFGGN
+398 TTTNSNTSQIGGN
-413 GTGHSSD
+413 GTDHLSGKLRVNSSTQSKLCSTAIRSVQVRKGKPRATENFDEGSRYEVIDEMWTD
-420 NISGTSSS
+420 NMSGTSSS
-428 VSTADGRSFEQDK
+428 VSTADGRSFEQDR

-449 SKLALGI
+449 SKVALGI

-516 RYFELAHRLSP
+516 HYFELAHRLSP

-700 LPKYQKA
+700 LPKYQKS

-712 LQKYQE
+712 LMKYEE

-776 MEKVHLPDELVEDDL
+776 MEKVHLPDELMEDDL

>member
-1 MTPLHASSVPV
+1 MSPGHGAAQPLAAATPGQERHAIQTPW
-12 TLCQLTRRRHT
+12 LCLHT
-23 HGHSSRS
+23 HSFRRSSPQS
-30 NPSNRIAAKTKSLL
+30 KSH
-44 DSNDRTLPCCNC
+44 DA
-56 RLRFGHHTSP
+56 P
-66 RSRPPA
+66 RKPRKRACWIQTTPALRPPPA
-72 RARRRRRRRA
+72 APPHLALAAAAGRRW
-82 AMETLMVDRVHSSL
+82 METLMVDRVHSCL
-96 RLFMHRNAI
+96 RLFMHRNAV

-128 LHNNQPYAAYHILK
+128 LHNDQPYAAYHILK
-142 GKKLPESRYLFATSC
+142 GKKLPVSRYLFATSC
-157 FRINL
+157 FRMNL

-168 TLCPVNEPNM
+168 TLCPVNEPNV
-178 EVPSGA
+178 EISSGA

-192 IYRCTGRISAAAEQ
+192 IYRCTGRISTAAEQ
-206 FTQALTLDPLLWS
+206 FTLALTLDPLLWA
-219 AYEELCILGIAEDT
+219 AYEELCILGVAEDP

-238 ESTALRLQQEH
+238 ESIALRLQQEH
-249 TSTPTLVKS
+249 ASTSTL
-258 NFANENR
+258 N
-265 VLSSRV
+265 
-271 SASLGDISPKQIK
+271 SA
-284 QLHANNIAEVSGYP
+284 
-298 HVRPTAL
+298 
-305 HVQNSS
+305 
-311 TSNVPQF
+311 TSNVAQF

-323 TAAQTSSIMPPPL
+323 TAAQTSGIMPPPL
-336 FRNVHAYQNTISGD
+336 FRNAHAYQNTMSGE
-350 APTKQKANGVN
+350 APTKQKANGAN

-366 KYMDEARLKKVSGR
+366 KYLDEARLKKVSGR
-380 LFNSDS
+380 LFNQSSDS
-386 TSIPRRSERLKD
+386 MPRRSARLSRD
-398 TATNSNSNTSQFGGN
+398 TTMNSNSNTSQFGGN
-413 GTGHSSD
+413 GTDHSSGSRYKVIDEMWTD
-420 NISGTSSS
+420 NISVTSSS
-428 VSTADGRSFEQDK
+428 VSSVDGRFFEQDK
-441 AERILLQD
+441 ADEFCHKTLKWQLVLGSYWDFCEHLGKVLGFLACLSARYDLGCLAIDGNPLPSD
-449 SKLALGI
+449 ITKLISLVNV
-456 RELLGLFR
+456 
-464 TLGEGFRLS
+464 
-473 CLFKCQEALEVY
+473 QEALEVY
-485 RKLPES
+485 RKLPEP

-516 RYFELAHRLSP
+516 HYFELAHRLSP

-552 AQELISID
+552 AQDLISID

-620 YRCALQVDE
+620 YRCALQIDE

-675 LHSLKRNEEALEMME
+675 LHSLK
-690 KAIAADKKNP
+690 
-700 LPKYQKA
+700 
-707 LILLG
+707 
-712 LQKYQE
+712 
-718 ALDELERLKE
+718 
-728 IAPHESSMY
+728 
-737 ALMGKIYK
+737 
-745 QLNILDKAVFCFG
+745 
-758 IALDL
+758 
-763 KPPAADL
+763 
-770 AIIKSA
+770 
-776 MEKVHLPDELVEDDL
+776 VEYHWSTTINYSL

>member
-413 GTGHSSD
+413 GTGHSS
-420 NISGTSSS
+420 
-428 VSTADGRSFEQDK
+428 ADGRSFEQDK